1 MLAQDTFVGPEIQWW
16 HLSPVLALL
25 GHHHFIAYL
34 VKLLDHSS
42 RLLALAGWPILTQ
55 REI

>member
-1 MLAQDTFVGPEIQWW
+1 LAVPCYTLALPI
-16 HLSPVLALL
+16 LALL

-42 RLLALAGWPILTQ
+42 RLLALAGWPLLTQ